1 MINLVLFGPPG
12 SGKGTQSEKLI
23 KKYGLV
29 HISTGNILRNEIS
42 TGTPLGKK
50 AQAYMDKGELVPDED
65 VIAML
70 LHHLDQ
76 HNHASGFI
84 FDGFPRTFDQART
97 LRNALTDRTLRIDL
111 MIMLNVPKE
120 ELINRLVK
128 RGAELGRADDKRD
141 VIENRIIVYKRQ
153 SQPVIDFYEKMH
165 KFASIDGTGSIDEIF
180 ARICAT
186 IESLN

>member
-1 MINLVLFGPPG
+1 
-12 SGKGTQSEKLI
+12 
-23 KKYGLV
+23 
-29 HISTGNILRNEIS
+29 
-42 TGTPLGKK
+42 
-50 AQAYMDKGELVPDED
+50 
-65 VIAML
+65 
-70 LHHLDQ
+70 
-76 HNHASGFI
+76 
-84 FDGFPRTFDQART
+84 
-97 LRNALTDRTLRIDL
+97 